1 MAASQVKARQSG
13 LGSDCPGGVGYRRL
27 GQRNAV
33 KSSRGMSGFVLASHV
48 KAAQGGRGSRG
59 EGTGGAARFF
69 LAGSGKSR
77 QSWIGLSSRAEARTA
92 GFVSARQSGL
102 RLSSYV

>member
-33 KSSRGMSGFVLASHV
+33 EERRGESCPVQAGPVP
-48 KAAQGGRGSRG
+48 AAQGSRG
-59 EGTGGAARFF
+59 EGTGGAARFV

>member
-33 KSSRGMSGFVLASHV
+33 KACRGMSGCVLSRNV
-48 KAAQGGRGSRG
+48 KAAQGSRG
-59 EGTGGAARFF
+59 EGTGGAARFV

-77 QSWIGLSSRAEARTA
+77 QSRFGVEWRVEAGYRT
-92 GFVSARQSGL
+92 SWQSGPGGVA
-102 RLSSYV
+102 SG

>member
-1 MAASQVKARQSG
+1 MVRCVQDVEATQSG
-13 LGSDCPGGVGYRRL
+13 LGRDCPGGVGYRRL

-33 KSSRGMSGFVLASHV
+33 NAVNAVKACRGMSGFVLASHV

-77 QSWIGLSSRAEARTA
+77 QSR
-92 GFVSARQSGL
+92 
-102 RLSSYV
+102 

>member
-48 KAAQGGRGSRG
+48 KAAQGSRG

>member
-33 KSSRGMSGFVLASHV
+33 KECQGMSGLGMLRKR
-48 KAAQGGRGSRG
+48 KAVEAKARVARRVFFWRVQESRGSRG
-59 EGTGGAARFF
+59 LVCRVVPRHGR
-69 LAGSGKSR
+69 R
-77 QSWIGLSSRAEARTA
+77 GLSVQGSRGCACL
-92 GFVSARQSGL
+92 VM
-102 RLSSYV
+102 SSHG

>member
-33 KSSRGMSGFVLASHV
+33 EERRGESCPVQAGPVP
-48 KAAQGGRGSRG
+48 AAQGSRG
-59 EGTGGAARFF
+59 EGTGGAARFV

-77 QSWIGLSSRAEARTA
+77 QSWYGVEWRVEEGYREAT
-92 GFVSARQSGL
+92 QSGPGG
-102 RLSSYV
+102 VAPV